1 MKSFSIYHLT
11 FIPGRNLDKFELLN
25 KCKKYGLRII
35 KLSQEIKEFK
45 FYSLGEQI
53 MRSGTSIGAN
63 INEAQSAYSKKEFV
77 MKINIALKE
86 ARETK
91 YWLEL
96 VTDSVP
102 IKGNIIEQLIGETDE
117 IIAILFSI
125 IRTTKRKY
133 E

>member
-1 MKSFSIYHLT
+1 
-11 FIPGRNLDKFELLN
+11 LDKFEVLN
-25 KCKKYGLRII
+25 RCKKYGLRII

-45 FYSLGEQI
+45 IYSLGEQI